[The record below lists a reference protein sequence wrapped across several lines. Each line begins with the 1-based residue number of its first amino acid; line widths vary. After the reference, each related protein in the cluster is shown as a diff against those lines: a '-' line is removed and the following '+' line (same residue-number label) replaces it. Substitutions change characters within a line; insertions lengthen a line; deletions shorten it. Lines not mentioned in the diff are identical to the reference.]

1 LNKIALSGI
10 KPTGELHIGNYLGMI
25 KPALDLANEYQA
37 LYFIADYHA
46 LTTVRD
52 RKTMNQLVYDVAA
65 SLLALGLDAEKIVF
79 FRQADVPEIFELT
92 WILACFTSKG
102 LLNRAHA
109 YKSVV
114 EANQAAGKLPDADIN
129 AGLYN
134 YPVLMAADILLYG
147 SNFVPVGQD
156 QRQHV
161 EIARD
166 IAEAV
171 NHNYGSIFT
180 LPEPLIQKEVMTIP
194 GIDGRKMSKN
204 YNNTIPIFAD
214 PKTLRKQVMRI
225 VTDSKRPE
233 DSKNPDTCNVFGIY
247 RYFAA
252 PEAVEAKRRLYLK
265 GGLAY
270 SDIKEELYELLEN
283 KFGGSRKAY
292 MKLLKDRGH
301 LDAVLIR
308 GAAKARAIGRPVMEK
323 LRRKI
328 GIR

>member
-1 LNKIALSGI
+1 
-10 KPTGELHIGNYLGMI
+10 MI
-25 KPALDLANEYQA
+25 KPALDLAAEYQA

-52 RKTMNQLVYDVAA
+52 RKALNQLVYDVAA
-65 SLLALGLDAEKIVF
+65 SLLALGLDTEKIIF

-92 WILACFTSKG
+92 WILSCFTSKG

-109 YKSVV
+109 YKAAVD
-114 EANQAAGKLPDADIN
+114 ANRDAGKRPDADIN

-147 SNFVPVGQD
+147 SHFVPVGQD

-166 IAEAV
+166 IADTL
-171 NHNYGSIFT
+171 NHNYGRIFV
-180 LPEPLIQKEVMTIP
+180 LPEPLIQDAVMTIP

-204 YNNTIPIFAD
+204 YSNTIPIFAD
-214 PKTLRKQVMRI
+214 SQAMRKRVMRI
-225 VTDSKRPE
+225 LTDSKRPE
-233 DSKNPDTCNVFGIY
+233 ESKNPDACNVFGIY

-252 PEAVEAKRRLYLK
+252 PDAVEAKRNLYLQ

-270 SDIKEELYELLEN
+270 SEIKHELYELLD
-283 KFGGSRKAY
+283 KKYAGSREVY
-292 MKLLKDRGH
+292 LTLVEDQPR
-301 LDAVLIR
+301 LDAILSR
-308 GAAKARAIGRPVMEK
+308 GAEKARVIGMRVMEK

-328 GIR
+328 GIK